1 MSNFDNNEYDD
12 RKFMEADKMRMR
24 QQLAD
29 AICTVVFTKA
39 DGDIRTMKC
48 TTNTRWVPEDKLPK
62 SDKGQDSMSDLFVV
76 FDTEADGWRSF
87 NYPTIKSF
95 SYPGSMKANRVFP

>member
-39 DGDIRTMKC
+39 DGDIRTMK
-48 TTNTRWVPEDKLPK
+48 L
-62 SDKGQDSMSDLFVV
+62 SL
-76 FDTEADGWRSF
+76 
-87 NYPTIKSF
+87 IHI
-95 SYPGSMKANRVFP
+95 